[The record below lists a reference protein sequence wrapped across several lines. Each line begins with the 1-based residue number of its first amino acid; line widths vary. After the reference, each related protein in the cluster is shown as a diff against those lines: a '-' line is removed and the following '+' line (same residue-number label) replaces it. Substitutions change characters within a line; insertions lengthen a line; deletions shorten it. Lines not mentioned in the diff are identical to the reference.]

1 MVGLLPASP
10 VCIELVAFSP
20 TDIKGLQQVD
30 KVEDINK
37 RYWYACQRFTEL
49 RAMERS
55 AGRLDANGTT
65 TPVSNGAARFRDLM
79 LCLPEIRCVA
89 GKMLNTDVDK
99 LPLLF
104 KVCIFIFFHYST

>member
-1 MVGLLPASP
+1 MNLNMSA
-10 VCIELVAFSP
+10 IY

-49 RAMERS
+49 RAMERN
-55 AGRLDANGTT
+55 AGRLDGNGTPSAAT
-65 TPVSNGAARFRDLM
+65 GAARFRDLM

-104 KVCIFIFFHYST
+104 KVNNNNKNKLI